1 MTIQRRTKT
10 MVCVLGLLWF
20 PLAACNRWQS
30 STVGVEEPGEV
41 QIPETDEDGPGGAAD
56 ETASSA
62 SDPDSA
68 DPDPRESLRPYYEWT
83 DSEAAADALG
93 RMGPAA
99 VPKLVEALQDPNP
112 QVRML
117 AARVLARIGPNAVI
131 AVPTLQHLLEDPD
144 GEVRRA
150 ATRALGQIG
159 PAAAA
164 AIPDLIRLLE
174 EPDPPGTTTD
184 VTDPAS
190 H

>member
-1 MTIQRRTKT
+1 
-10 MVCVLGLLWF
+10 MVCVLGLLWLS
-20 PLAACNRWQS
+20 LAACNRWQE
-30 STVGVEEPGEV
+30 STVVVQDPVEIE
-41 QIPETDEDGPGGAAD
+41 IPETDESSPADIAD

-62 SDPDSA
+62 SDTDQA
-68 DPDPRESLRPYYEWT
+68 DRDPRESLRPYYEWT

-112 QVRML
+112 QVRTV
-117 AARVLARIGPNAVI
+117 AARVLARIGPEAVI
-131 AVPTLQHLLEDPD
+131 AVPTLQLLLEDAD
-144 GEVRRA
+144 DEVRRA

-174 EPDPPGTTTD
+174 EPDPSETTTNAS
-184 VTDPAS
+184 DPAID
-190 H
+190 